1 MQSSRKVVTGR
12 ELHREPT
19 SAPVC
24 TATLTTHM
32 HVCIVTLVAV
42 LLENRSRE
50 QDLDVWSC

>member
-19 SAPVC
+19 AAPVC

-32 HVCIVTLVAV
+32 HVCIITLVAV
-42 LLENRSRE
+42 LLANRSRE